1 MVWSPKPRPQ
11 WVAELNAFGRQL
23 GSPAALV
30 SLDRDSL
37 LDTARTVT
45 GLDDFGPDGDIGERN
60 VGADTWQTGLER
72 FVTALETEADLH
84 LLGRILARNEIVR
97 ALVNRLE
104 MQATLGAY
112 PEIADV
118 AIETPVLVVG
128 TGRSGTS
135 ILHELLAQDPA
146 HRVARTWELLH
157 PCPPPERATY
167 TTDPRIAAADQEYTF
182 WHLIAPEYRT
192 MHENG
197 GDVPNEDP
205 LIDMLQ
211 FASDHFMGSYPV
223 PSYGRWL
230 VRTDF
235 APMFHAHRRFLQL
248 LQWRCP
254 GERWVLKSPSYLAK
268 LPQFFA
274 EYPDAF
280 VVLTHRDPLKVLPSL
295 VSIMATL
302 QWMHSDTLDVDAVVK
317 SAIGGTAIAMDLVMQ
332 WRADGTI
339 PDDRIIDVRFND
351 LVDDPWPTIRSVY
364 ERIGATLTSA
374 AEDRMRAYLAARP
387 RARHGRHDYEFADTG
402 LDLTTTRARFAEYQA
417 RYDVGSEL

>member
-1 MVWSPKPRPQ
+1 MVWSPQPRPQ
-11 WVAELNAFGRQL
+11 WVTELNAFGQHL
-23 GSPAALV
+23 GSPGALV
-30 SLDRDSL
+30 SLDEASL
-37 LDTARTVT
+37 LDAARDAT
-45 GLDDFGPDGDIGERN
+45 GLDDFGDDGWREPLGIFLRS
-60 VGADTWQTGLER
+60 LE
-72 FVTALETEADLH
+72 EEADLH

-104 MQATLGAY
+104 VRTTLLHN
-112 PEIADV
+112 PEILEEP
-118 AIETPVLVVG
+118 IEAPVLVVG

-135 ILHELLAQDPA
+135 LLHELLAQDPA

-157 PCPPPERATY
+157 PCPPPDRATY

-230 VRTDF
+230 ARADLEPV
-235 APMFHAHRRFLQL
+235 FHAHRRFLQL
-248 LQWRCP
+248 LQWRCR

-274 EYPDAF
+274 EYPDAYAI
-280 VVLTHRDPLKVLPSL
+280 LTHRDPLKVVAVTREP
-295 VSIMATL
+295 
-302 QWMHSDTLDVDAVVK
+302 DGDA
-317 SAIGGTAIAMDLVMQ
+317 AMDAQ
-332 WRADGTI
+332 
-339 PDDRIIDVRFND
+339 
-351 LVDDPWPTIRSVY
+351 
-364 ERIGATLTSA
+364 
-374 AEDRMRAYLAARP
+374 
-387 RARHGRHDYEFADTG
+387 
-402 LDLTTTRARFAEYQA
+402 
-417 RYDVGSEL
+417 

>member
-1 MVWSPKPRPQ
+1 MAWTPPPRPQ

-23 GSPAALV
+23 GSPDALV
-30 SLDRDSL
+30 SLDEASL
-37 LDTARTVT
+37 LDTARDTT
-45 GLDDFGPDGDIGERN
+45 RLDDFGDDGWRE
-60 VGADTWQTGLER
+60 GLR
-72 FVTALETEADLH
+72 VFLHSLEEEADLH

-104 MQATLGAY
+104 VQATLERH
-112 PEIADV
+112 PEILEEPIDA
-118 AIETPVLVVG
+118 PVLVVG

-135 ILHELLAQDPA
+135 LLHELLAQDPA

-157 PCPPPERATY
+157 PCPPPDRATY

-205 LIDMLQ
+205 LIDMLA

-230 VRTDF
+230 ARVDL

-248 LQWRCP
+248 LQSRCR
-254 GERWVLKSPSYLAK
+254 GDRWVLKSPSYLAK
-268 LPQFFA
+268 LPGFFA
-274 EYPDAF
+274 EYPDAH

-295 VSIMATL
+295 VSLMATL
-302 QWMHSDTLDVDAVVK
+302 RWMHSDTVDVEAVVK
-317 SAIGGTAIAMDLVMQ
+317 TAVNGTAIAMDLVMR
-332 WRADGTI
+332 WRADGTL
-339 PDDRIIDVRFND
+339 PDDRIIDVRFDD
-351 LVDDPWPTIRSVY
+351 LVGDPWRTMRSVY
-364 ERIGATLTSA
+364 ERIGAPFTSE
-374 AEDRMRAYLAARP
+374 AELRMRGYLDARP
-387 RARHGRHDYEFADTG
+387 RERHGRHDYDFADTG
-402 LDLTTTRARFAEYQA
+402 LDLDQTRARFADYQT
-417 RYDVGSEL
+417 RYEVPSEL

>member
-1 MVWSPKPRPQ
+1 MVWSPKPRPE
-11 WVAELNAFGRQL
+11 WVTELNAFGRHL

-30 SLDRDSL
+30 ALDEESL
-37 LDTARTVT
+37 LDAARAAT
-45 GLDDFGPDGDIGERN
+45 GLDDFG
-60 VGADTWQTGLER
+60 ADDDWREPFGV
-72 FVTALETEADLH
+72 FVRSLDDEADLH
-84 LLGRILARNEIVR
+84 LLGRIMARNEIVR

-104 MQATLGAY
+104 VEATLARH
-112 PEIADV
+112 PEILEERIV
-118 AIETPVLVVG
+118 SPVLVVG

-146 HRVARTWELLH
+146 HRVAQTWELLH

-167 TTDPRIAAADQEYTF
+167 ATDARIGAADQEYTF
-182 WHLIAPEYRT
+182 WHLVAPEYRT

-205 LIDMLQ
+205 LIDQLQ

-230 VRTDF
+230 SRADPRPAF
-235 APMFHAHRRFLQL
+235 RAHRRFLQL

-268 LPQFFA
+268 LPAFFS
-274 EYPDAF
+274 EYPDAY

-302 QWMHSDTLDVDAVVK
+302 RWMHSDTVDVDAVVK
-317 SAIGGTAIAMDLVMQ
+317 SAVSGTAIAMDLVMQ
-332 WRADGTI
+332 WRADGTL
-339 PDDRIIDVRFND
+339 PDDRIIDVRFDD
-351 LVDDPWPTIRSVY
+351 LVGDPWRTMRVVY
-364 ERIGATLTSA
+364 ERSGATLTNE
-374 AEDRMRAYLAARP
+374 AEQRMHAYLDARP
-387 RARHGRHDYEFADTG
+387 RERHGRHDYSFADTG
-402 LDLTTTRARFAEYQA
+402 LDPVATRERFAKYQA
-417 RYDVGSEL
+417 RYGVPSEV